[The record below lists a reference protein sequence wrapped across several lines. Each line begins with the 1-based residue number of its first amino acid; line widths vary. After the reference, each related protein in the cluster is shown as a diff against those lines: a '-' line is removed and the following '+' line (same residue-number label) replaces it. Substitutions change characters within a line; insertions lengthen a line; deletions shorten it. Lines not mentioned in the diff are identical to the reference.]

1 MEEKRTKCEVWKPTI
16 YDDYEVSS
24 LGRVRNA
31 TNKNILSNIDRNR
44 TGYLRVYLF
53 KDHKKKRYFIH
64 RLVAEA
70 FLPKK
75 QGKDFVNHKDGNK
88 QNNHLDN
95 LEWCNR
101 SENQLHS
108 YYVLKNKTGFAYKK
122 GVPSHKHTGEYKTK
136 NKVYPNYHI
145 GDKMPKEIH
154 IKLWETRHKKLQER
168 NKKVFDLLKQGKS
181 ILEISKSFNLSRRQI
196 YLITK
201 GVRNG

>member
-1 MEEKRTKCEVWKPTI
+1 MEKERTKCEVWKSTI

-24 LGRVRNA
+24 LGRVRNVI
-31 TNKNILSNIDRNR
+31 THKVLSTFDKNRL
-44 TGYLRVYLF
+44 GYIRVNLYNNG
-53 KDHKKKRYFIH
+53 KKKRYFIH

-108 YYVLKNKTGFAYKK
+108 YYVLKNKTGFAYGFGGSETPWNKGKTDLKETRPEIYKK
-122 GVPSHKHTGEYKTK
+122 V
-136 NKVYPNYHI
+136 
-145 GDKMPKEIH
+145 
-154 IKLWETRHKKLQER
+154 WETRRK
-168 NKKVFDLLKQGKS
+168 N
-181 ILEISKSFNLSRRQI
+181 N
-196 YLITK
+196 
-201 GVRNG
+201 GVKNV

>member
-1 MEEKRTKCEVWKPTI
+1 MTEEWKPI
-16 YDDYEVSS
+16 RGLHYEISS
-24 LGRVRNA
+24 LGNIRNSESHKPISQFDKNGAGYIRVN
-31 TNKNILSNIDRNR
+31 LFSN
-44 TGYLRVYLF
+44 G
-53 KDHKKKRYFIH
+53 KKKRCFIH

-70 FLPKK
+70 FIPNPENKP
-75 QGKDFVNHKDGNK
+75 QVNHKDGNK
-88 QNNHLDN
+88 QNNNLEN
-95 LEWCNR
+95 LEWVNA
-101 SENQLHS
+101 SENMIHS
-108 YYVLKNKTGFAYKK
+108 YYVLRNKTGFAYKK

-168 NKKVFDLLKQGKS
+168 NKKIFDLLKQGKS
-181 ILEISKSFNLSRRQI
+181 ISEISKSFNLSRRQI

>member
-1 MEEKRTKCEVWKPTI
+1 MNKEQFINGIKRTVCEVWKSTI
-16 YDDYEVSS
+16 YDDYEVSFF
-24 LGRVRNA
+24 GRVRNA

-88 QNNHLDN
+88 QNNELGN

-101 SENQLHS
+101 SENMKH
-108 YYVLKNKTGFAYKK
+108 YYKELCGKEYKKTDKTIEKIEKFKVLKDRN
-122 GVPSHKHTGEYKTK
+122 
-136 NKVYPNYHI
+136 
-145 GDKMPKEIH
+145 KEILNLARKG
-154 IKLWETRHKKLQER
+154 IKT
-168 NKKVFDLLKQGKS
+168 
-181 ILEISKSFNLSRRQI
+181 LELCKMFNLSPRQI
-196 YLITK
+196 RRIKEKT
-201 GVRNG
+201 NE